1 MKYLKV
7 AIVVALVALALAACA
22 PKLPQADVDAATA
35 AFNDAK
41 TAQADVYAADS
52 FNAASAANDTLQADL
67 TSKAYGKAKTDAK
80 ALLDASN
87 KAKADVDAG
96 KTAMKT
102 TLDGIVVAINAEL
115 PVVQKEL
122 AQAVKAG
129 KKAKT
134 DVTPLKT
141 LIADTQKGL
150 ADVKTAE
157 DAGNIGDANSKAT
170 ALQATLDS
178 ARKQLEDAGDKA

>member
-7 AIVVALVALALAACA
+7 AAVAAIAMLAFACA

-41 TAQADVYAADS
+41 TAQADVYAGDAFKAAD
-52 FNAASAANDTLQADL
+52 AANTTLQADL
-67 TSKAYGKAKTDAK
+67 SSKSYAKAKDDAK
-80 ALLDASN
+80 ALLDASTA
-87 KAKADVDAG
+87 AKAAVDAA

-102 TLDGIVVAINAEL
+102 SLDGIVTSVTADL

-122 AQAVKAG
+122 AKALKAG
-129 KKAKT
+129 KKAKL
-134 DVTPLKT
+134 DVTPYKT
-141 LIADTQKGL
+141 LVADTQQGL

-157 DAGNIGDANSKAT
+157 DSGDIAGANTKAT
-170 ALQATLDS
+170 TLQA
-178 ARKQLEDAGDKA
+178 ALEDAKQKLEAAGYKA

>member
-1 MKYLKV
+1 MKYLRV
-7 AIVVALVALALAACA
+7 AIVVALAALAFACA

-52 FNAASAANDTLQADL
+52 FNAASAANEALQADL
-67 TSKAYGKAKTDAK
+67 ASKSYSKAKTDAK

-96 KTAMKT
+96 KAAMKT
-102 TLDGIVVAINAEL
+102 ALDGIVTAVSAEL
-115 PVVQKEL
+115 PVVQKEV
-122 AQAVKAG
+122 AQAMKAG
-129 KKAKT
+129 KKAKL

-141 LIADTQKGL
+141 LVADSQKAL
-150 ADVKTAE
+150 ADIKAAE
-157 DAGNIGDANSKAT
+157 AAGNIGDANSKAT
-170 ALQATLDS
+170 ALQATVDA
-178 ARKQLEDAGDKA
+178 ARKQLEDAGYKA